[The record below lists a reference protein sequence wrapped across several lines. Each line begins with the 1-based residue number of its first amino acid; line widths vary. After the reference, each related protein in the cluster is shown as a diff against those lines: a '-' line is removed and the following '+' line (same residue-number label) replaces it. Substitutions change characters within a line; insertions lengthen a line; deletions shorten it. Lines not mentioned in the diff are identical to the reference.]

1 MNGLVKLRLIR
12 PAAAK
17 PAADLEP
24 RCTHALELLLASR
37 GNPSLEVENALAID
51 PHSSC
56 MGSSRSPPLG
66 VKRPSRRLS
75 LRFAGRWFCG
85 LAGRLEDTLMQP
97 LCEAL
102 RAFAAGDY
110 EAYVER
116 PGHVRDVSHNCGE
129 SLAQCCLVQPTYIEA
144 ARALL
149 AERMA
154 QNQRTQLEDAPTN
167 F

>member
-1 MNGLVKLRLIR
+1 MGLELPLRAGTMASPAALVRALPGAFLPFGQRSLSALLRRSRSIAIDPLAPYKLWPMNGLVKLRLIR

-24 RCTHALELLLASR
+24 RCTHALELLLASP

-56 MGSSRSPPLG
+56 MGSSRSPPLD

-85 LAGRLEDTLMQP
+85 LAGRLGEPLMQP

-102 RAFAAGDY
+102 RAFAAG
-110 EAYVER
+110 
-116 PGHVRDVSHNCGE
+116 
-129 SLAQCCLVQPTYIEA
+129 L
-144 ARALL
+144 
-149 AERMA
+149 
-154 QNQRTQLEDAPTN
+154 
-167 F
+167 